1 MNFHDAVGQPI
12 VGYLRCSKVHRRT
25 TIQELQV
32 SENIEKALQGPPTK
46 KLKTAKNTSSAAN
59 VNVVATINKSSADL
73 LGAINSTNGHPA
85 NWNLANFKLLADC
98 VSSLTEEKALGI
110 DTPTSSNDTTT
121 NTSTE
126 SQKGT
131 TNLSSS
137 SKKSSSSAVAAPSST
152 QSLKSKSEVGTP
164 SLSSVDYEEEFVCV
178 IRTSEDCFVPYK
190 SKDILMFA
198 SFLSAASIEA
208 HDLELRTTA
217 ISPTDRPTR
226 MGSPSESN
234 NSNNSSDVKTTSNSS
249 NQMKNSTSSET
260 GSDDNNVELDDN

>member
-1 MNFHDAVGQPI
+1 VNFHDAVGQPI
-12 VGYLRCSKVHRRT
+12 AGYLRCSKVHRRT

-32 SENIEKALQGPPTK
+32 SETIEKASQGPPTK
-46 KLKTAKNTSSAAN
+46 KLKTSKNTSSATN
-59 VNVVATINKSSADL
+59 TNVVATINKSSADL
-73 LGAINSTNGHPA
+73 LGAINATNGHPA

-137 SKKSSSSAVAAPSST
+137 KKSSSSVVAAPSST

-164 SLSSVDYEEEFVCV
+164 SPSPVDYEEEFVCV

-198 SFLSAASIEA
+198 SVLSAASIEA

-234 NSNNSSDVKTTSNSS
+234 NSNNSSEIKTTSNSS